1 MDKQPTPTTGYVDV
15 DGARLYYERA
25 GAGHPLILL
34 HAGIANLHFWDDQW
48 EPLAG
53 AYDVVRYDIRG
64 FGKSIAPPGPSNM
77 RDDLAALMRALGIDH
92 AYLMGASIGGGIV
105 VDFALEYP
113 AMVDALIPVV
123 PGLSGGPPP
132 TEEEMR
138 QFQEIEAAMTAARE
152 AGDLDRVDEI
162 FTHLWVDGPGRT
174 PEQVNPAV
182 RARVRQMLRDNR
194 DAENAE
200 EKPARL
206 DPPARGRL
214 SEIHVPT
221 LVIAGDADL
230 SEVLVSADILAEDIP
245 GARKV
250 VMHGVA
256 HAPNMEQPD
265 AFNRIVL
272 DFLHD
277 VASAS

>member
-1 MDKQPTPTTGYVDV
+1 MAVSNEATTGYADV
-15 DGARLYYERA
+15 QGARLYYEVA
-25 GAGHPLILL
+25 GAGHPLIML
-34 HAGIANLHFWDDQW
+34 HEGIANLHFWDDQW
-48 EPLAG
+48 EPFAR
-53 AYDVVRYDIRG
+53 AYRVVRYDIRG
-64 FGKSIAPPGPSNM
+64 FGKSIAPPGSSNM
-77 RDDLAALMRALGIDH
+77 RDDLVAVMRALGIDH
-92 AYLMGASIGGGIV
+92 AYLMGASIGGGII
-105 VDFALEYP
+105 VDFALEHP
-113 AMVDALIPVV
+113 EMVDALVPVV

-138 QFQEIEAAMTAARE
+138 QFQEVKAAQE

-162 FTHLWVDGPGRT
+162 FMHLWIDGPGRT

-182 RARVRQMLRDNR
+182 RARIRQMLCDNR

-200 EKPARL
+200 EKPAPL
-206 DPPARGRL
+206 DPPASGRL

-221 LVIAGDADL
+221 LVIAGDAD
-230 SEVLVSADILAEDIP
+230 VPGILVNADILAEGIP

-256 HAPNMEQPD
+256 HALNMEQPE

-277 VASAS
+277 VEAASSV

>member
-1 MDKQPTPTTGYVDV
+1 MAIPNEATTGYVDV
-15 DGARLYYERA
+15 DGARLHYERA
-25 GAGHPLILL
+25 GAGHPLVML

-48 EPLAG
+48 EPLAR
-53 AYDVVRYDIRG
+53 AYDTVRYDIRG

-92 AYLMGASIGGGIV
+92 AYLLGASIGGGII
-105 VDFALEYP
+105 VDFALEHP

-138 QFQEIEAAMTAARE
+138 QFQEIERMMTAARE

-174 PEQVNPAV
+174 PEQVKPEV
-182 RARVRQMLRDNR
+182 RARVRKMLRDNR
-194 DAENAE
+194 DAENAA
-200 EKPARL
+200 EKSVPL

-214 SEIHVPT
+214 GEIHVPT

-230 SEVLVSADILAEDIP
+230 PEVLVSADILAEEIP

-256 HAPNMEQPD
+256 HAPNMEQPE

-272 DFLHD
+272 DFLRTVD
-277 VASAS
+277 ASS